1 MSEITTNPILQS
13 ILAEQP
19 YPLLFVTISGA
30 HLYGFPSLDSDYD
43 LRGVHIL
50 PMDEIFG
57 LDELRENIEDERIV
71 DGLELDVVTYDVKT
85 FFMLLLKKSGNVL
98 EGIVSPLVLRTS
110 PEHEEL
116 KAILPMTLTPHHAH
130 HYLGFSRRKWLDFLQ
145 DGRTAKALLYTYRTL
160 LTGIHLMKTGE
171 VEANLNHLNAIY
183 NLPYVP
189 DLVAA
194 KLAGGEKGVLQEADI
209 AFHQSE
215 YERLTIMLEQ
225 AQAETHLPQNP
236 AGRVELN
243 NLLIRIRHRYGD

>member
-1 MSEITTNPILQS
+1 MELTTNAILQG

-50 PMDEIFG
+50 PMNAIFG
-57 LDELRENIEDERIV
+57 LEELQETIEDERIV
-71 DGLELDVVTYDVKT
+71 DGLELDVVSYDVKT
-85 FFMLLLKKSGNVL
+85 FFQLLLKKSGNVL
-98 EGIVSPLVLRTS
+98 EGIVSPLVLQTS

-116 KAILPMTLTPHHAH
+116 KAILPMTLSPHHAH
-130 HYLGFSRRKWLDFLQ
+130 HYLGFSKRKWTDFLKE
-145 DGRTAKALLYTYRTL
+145 GRTAKALLYTYRTL

-183 NLPYVP
+183 KLPYVP

-194 KLAGGEKGVLQEADI
+194 KLEGGEKGALKDADI
-209 AFHQSE
+209 PFHESE
-215 YERLTIMLEQ
+215 YERLTKVLEE
-225 AQAETHLPQNP
+225 AQETTHLPFNP
-236 AGRVELN
+236 AGRDELN
-243 NLLIRIRHRYGD
+243 DLLIRIRHKYGQ

>member
-1 MSEITTNPILQS
+1 MSELTKNATLQS

-43 LRGVHIL
+43 LRGVHVL
-50 PMDEIFG
+50 PMNKVFG
-57 LDELRENIEDERIV
+57 LDEPEENIEDEKIV
-71 DGLELDVVTYDVKT
+71 DGLELDFVSYDVKS
-85 FFMLLLKKSGNVL
+85 FFQLLLKKSGNVL
-98 EGIVSPLVLRTS
+98 EGIVSPLVLQTS

-130 HYLGFSRRKWLDFLQ
+130 HYIGFSRRKWGDFLEQ
-145 DGRTAKALLYTYRTL
+145 GHSAKALLYTYRTL

-183 NLPYVP
+183 QLPYVP

-194 KLAGGEKGVLQEADI
+194 KLTSGEKGILPDADI
-209 AFHQSE
+209 PFHQSE
-215 YERLTIMLEQ
+215 FERLSAILLQ
-225 AQAETHLPQNP
+225 AQADSHLPHVP
-236 AGRVELN
+236 AGRDELN
-243 NLLIRIRHRYGD
+243 DLLIRIRHKYG

>member
-1 MSEITTNPILQS
+1 MELTTNAILQG

-50 PMDEIFG
+50 PMNAIFG
-57 LDELRENIEDERIV
+57 LDELQETIEDERIV
-71 DGLELDVVTYDVKT
+71 DGLELDVVSYDVKT
-85 FFMLLLKKSGNVL
+85 FFQLLLKKSGNVL

-110 PEHEEL
+110 P
-116 KAILPMTLTPHHAH
+116 HHAH
-130 HYLGFSRRKWLDFLQ
+130 HYLGFSKRKWTDFLKE
-145 DGRTAKALLYTYRTL
+145 GRTAKALLYTYRTL

-183 NLPYVP
+183 KLPYVP

-194 KLAGGEKGVLQEADI
+194 KLEGGEKGALKDADI
-209 AFHQSE
+209 PFHESE
-215 YERLTIMLEQ
+215 YERLTKVLEE
-225 AQAETHLPQNP
+225 AQETTHLPFNP
-236 AGRVELN
+236 AGRDELN
-243 NLLIRIRHRYGD
+243 DLLIRIRHKYGQ